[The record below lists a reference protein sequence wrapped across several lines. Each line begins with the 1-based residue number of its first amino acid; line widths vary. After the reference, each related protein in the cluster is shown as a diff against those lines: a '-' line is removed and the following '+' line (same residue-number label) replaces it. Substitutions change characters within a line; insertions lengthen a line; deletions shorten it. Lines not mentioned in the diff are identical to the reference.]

1 VNAPHKVFELNTM
14 EKGQEIQDY
23 LSIKT
28 GQHTVP
34 SVFIKQKHI
43 GGSSDLQKTADS
55 GQLKEWLETIR
66 K

>member
-1 VNAPHKVFELNTM
+1 M
-14 EKGQEIQDY
+14 DKGREIQEY

-43 GGSSDLQKTADS
+43 GGSSDLQKAADS
-55 GQLKEWLETIR
+55 GQLKEWIATIR